1 MILIPISTDAP
12 IYYRPIGT
20 LALIVLNVAIY
31 LVIGGNIETAI
42 ERYGLQHSSGLTPFQ
57 WITSNFVHGGFFH
70 LLFNMIFL
78 WGFGIIIEGKIG
90 WMQFIPLYLGIGVV
104 ECFVEQLIYS
114 DQLISFGASAIIYGL
129 MVITLIWAPANEL
142 TVFYWVF
149 FRFVGVFEIS
159 IVAYSLLMLATSLL
173 FALVL
178 GDFAYSEWLHLL
190 GGAVGAIVGFA
201 YLQLKLVDC
210 EGWDLLSYVSGQTPN
225 SDEYLSEQFQDA
237 HRRRKSTKTA
247 KRVRPEVAN
256 SSSNFIKASPKRF
269 ARLLENSKAQAAYM
283 ELLRLQSRLPDWSPS
298 SEQLLL
304 LARGLRRAS
313 AMKKSM
319 EIYNRFL
326 NSHPNHSSALLEVA
340 EILVYVED
348 RPSAAK
354 KRLERCQ
361 KDELSA
367 KQQARLKQAMKHAQS
382 MIDDGVIEI
391 DYQE

>member
-1 MILIPISTDAP
+1 MILVPFSTDAP

-20 LALIVLNVAIY
+20 LVLIVLNVAVY
-31 LVIGGNIETAI
+31 LAIGDNIETAI

-90 WMQFIPLYLGIGVV
+90 WMQFLPLYFGIGIV
-104 ECFVEQLIYS
+104 ECFVEQMIYT
-114 DQLISFGASAIIYGL
+114 DQGISFGASAIIYGL
-129 MVITLIWAPANEL
+129 MVISLIWAPANEL
-142 TVFYWVF
+142 TVFYWLF
-149 FRFVGVFEIS
+149 FRFVGVFDIS

-190 GGAVGAIVGFA
+190 GGAVGAVVGFG
-201 YLQLKLVDC
+201 YLKLKLVDC

-225 SDEYLSEQFQDA
+225 SDDYLSEQFQDA
-237 HRRRKSTKTA
+237 RRRRKSTKTA
-247 KRVRPEVAN
+247 KRVRPEETNPTEKFV
-256 SSSNFIKASPKRF
+256 KASPQRF
-269 ARLLENSKAQAAYM
+269 AKLLKNSKAQAAYM
-283 ELLRLQSRLPDWSPS
+283 ELMRLQSRLPDWSPS

-326 NSHPNHSSALLEVA
+326 KRHPDHSAALLEIA
-340 EILVYVED
+340 EIFVYVED

-361 KDELSA
+361 KRDLSE
-367 KQQARLKQAMKHAQS
+367 KQQMRLKQAMKHAQS